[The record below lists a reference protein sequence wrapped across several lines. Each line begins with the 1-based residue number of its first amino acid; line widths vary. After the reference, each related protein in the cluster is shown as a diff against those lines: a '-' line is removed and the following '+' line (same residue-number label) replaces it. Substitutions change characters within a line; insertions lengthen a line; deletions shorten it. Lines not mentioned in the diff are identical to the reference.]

1 MEKIGELQL
10 STLNPSSGKDHP
22 CQVLYPVPA
31 VIFSVGGFT
40 GNVYHAFNDAL
51 IPLFIT
57 SQKYQRRVVFLV
69 LDYQSWWLHKY
80 RDIFSKL
87 SSYPPV
93 DLRAENITR
102 CFPEVTVGLRVHGDL
117 TIDPSLSTENKTMVD
132 FRNFLDD
139 AFRPRLD
146 EEKSKD
152 EITIAPSNKP
162 KVVIIFREGTRAVEN
177 EKELV
182 KLCEDIGFQ
191 VEIVRPTVVMDIATI
206 YKAINSSDA
215 MIGVVGAGMT
225 HFLFQ
230 KPGDVFIQIVLLGT
244 KWAAE
249 TSYGVPARKMGLKYI
264 PYRIQTW
271 ESTLSRI
278 YNSSDPVIADP
289 DSINKK
295 GWDVAAK
302 VYLQQQAVSIDLK
315 RFRKFLVP
323 AYKYIEERKKAQ

>member
-1 MEKIGELQL
+1 
-10 STLNPSSGKDHP
+10 
-22 CQVLYPVPA
+22 
-31 VIFSVGGFT
+31 
-40 GNVYHAFNDAL
+40 
-51 IPLFIT
+51 
-57 SQKYQRRVVFLV
+57 
-69 LDYQSWWLHKY
+69 
-80 RDIFSKL
+80 
-87 SSYPPV
+87 
-93 DLRAENITR
+93 
-102 CFPEVTVGLRVHGDL
+102 
-117 TIDPSLSTENKTMVD
+117 MVD

-152 EITIAPSNKP
+152 EITIAPSKKP

-206 YKAINSSDA
+206 YKALNSSDA

-289 DSINKK
+289 DSINRK

-302 VYLQQQAVSIDLK
+302 VYLQQQAVRIDLK

-323 AYKYIEERKKAQ
+323 AYKYIAERKKAQ